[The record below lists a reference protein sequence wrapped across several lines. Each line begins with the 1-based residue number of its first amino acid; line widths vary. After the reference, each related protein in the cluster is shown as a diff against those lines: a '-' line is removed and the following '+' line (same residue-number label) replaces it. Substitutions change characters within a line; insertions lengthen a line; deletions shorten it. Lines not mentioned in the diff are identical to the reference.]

1 LPPSNAG
8 HAAGMTLPAELAYL
22 APLREFVRNCL
33 EAAGMDPVRTIQ
45 SDLVL
50 EEVFL
55 NIVTHA
61 YAPEQSGTITV
72 ECGMR
77 EADGLFWVR
86 FTDQGRPFDPLSAP
100 DPDINL
106 AMEDRHEGGLG
117 ILLTKKI
124 SAAQQYCRKDGQNIL
139 DVFFTGE

>member
-1 LPPSNAG
+1 MPPSNVA
-8 HAAGMTLPAELAYL
+8 HAAKMTLPAEFASLE
-22 APLREFVRNCL
+22 PLRSFVRNCL
-33 EAAGMDPVRTIQ
+33 ESVGMDPVRTMQ

-61 YAPEQSGTITV
+61 YAPEQAGTITV
-72 ECGMR
+72 ECGKR
-77 EADGLFWVR
+77 AADGLFWVR

-100 DPDINL
+100 DPDTTL
-106 AMEDRHEGGLG
+106 AMEDRLEGGLG

-124 SAAQQYCRKDGQNIL
+124 SASQQYCREGGHNIL
-139 DVFFTGE
+139 DVFFVG